1 MGTVVMWIAGEE
13 GDSLLVCETAGALG
27 MTGSGS

>member
-13 GDSLLVCETAGALG
+13 GDSLLVCEAAGAMG
-27 MTGSGS
+27 MAGSRS